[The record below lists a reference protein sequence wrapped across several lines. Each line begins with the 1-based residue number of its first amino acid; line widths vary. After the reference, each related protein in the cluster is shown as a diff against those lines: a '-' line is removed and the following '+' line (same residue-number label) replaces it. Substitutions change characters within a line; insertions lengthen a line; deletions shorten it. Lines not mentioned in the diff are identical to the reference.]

1 MVPKV
6 IIFIHLLAA
15 MVWTGGHL
23 ILALGFLPKALR
35 YNDFDLIVQFEQR
48 YERIGIPSLLILVIT
63 GVYMATVYSPSFF
76 ELDMTDHYTR
86 HIALKLLLLLITV
99 ALAIHA
105 QFFLIPQ
112 RKLRPLAWHIIGVTI
127 IAVLFVLVGF
137 SARSGGIL

>member
-1 MVPKV
+1 MVPKA

-35 YNDFDLIVQFEQR
+35 YEDFNLIVQFEQR
-48 YERIGIPSLLILVIT
+48 YERIGIHSLLILVIT

-76 ELDMTDHYTR
+76 KLDTMDHYTR
-86 HIALKLLLLLITV
+86 HIALKLILLLITV

-105 QFFLIPQ
+105 RFFLIPQ
-112 RKLRPLAWHIIGVTI
+112 KKLRPLAWHIIGVTA

-137 SARSGGIL
+137 SVRSGGIL